1 MYGIALDVKI
11 GEAEKNQLS
20 HLILQEFTHE
30 FAFIPCV
37 NEGIRCS
44 MNTVPFV

>member
-1 MYGIALDVKI
+1 MYCIALGVKI

-30 FAFIPCV
+30 FVFILCV
-37 NEGIRCS
+37 SEGRCCS
-44 MNTVPFV
+44 